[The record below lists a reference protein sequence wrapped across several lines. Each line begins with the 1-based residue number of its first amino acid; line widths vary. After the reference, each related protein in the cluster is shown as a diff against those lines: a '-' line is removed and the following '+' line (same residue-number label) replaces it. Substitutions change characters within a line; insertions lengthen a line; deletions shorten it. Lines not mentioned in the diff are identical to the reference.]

1 MRVLVFG
8 AGGQVG
14 REVCRAAWPAWFE
27 LIPLDRTAADIT
39 KPTVVSAVIARENE
53 FDFTFCDR
61 YYRKH
66 LRFSC
71 GEPEKDGLRAFHR
84 LCQKHELLPKREIA
98 FSVV

>member
-39 KPTVVSAVIARENE
+39 KLTVVSTVIARE
-53 FDFTFCDR
+53 R
-61 YYRKH
+61 
-66 LRFSC
+66 
-71 GEPEKDGLRAFHR
+71 PELVINLKTAER
-84 LCQKHELLPKREIA
+84 
-98 FSVV
+98 SV